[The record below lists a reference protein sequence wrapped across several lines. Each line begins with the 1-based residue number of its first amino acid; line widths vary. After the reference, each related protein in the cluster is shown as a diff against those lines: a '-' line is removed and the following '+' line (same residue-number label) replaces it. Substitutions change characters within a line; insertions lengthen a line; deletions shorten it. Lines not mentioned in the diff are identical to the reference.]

1 MTKAAFCSGCGTA
14 IPDGSQFCPSCGERV
29 GVAPPAWSGA
39 TGVEIATTYT
49 YAGFWLRFV
58 ATIIDLIIVS
68 VVSAFIGAIIAGGDD
83 TGTVSATLNLF
94 GDWLYCALMES
105 SKFQGTVGKLVLGL
119 IVTELVIN
127 ALKHAFP
134 GGRPGKI
141 MVDYCSHAL
150 DWSLSVE
157 DDGVGMPT
165 DPAKAKAGLGTSI
178 VEALA
183 RQLSATV
190 SVLNVNPGTK
200 VSVIHNEPGA
210 GEPEAAI
217 IPAV

>member
-14 IPDGSQFCPSCGERV
+14 IPEGSQFCPSCGQRV

-39 TGVEIATTYT
+39 TDVETATTYT

-119 IVTELVIN
+119 IVTDDQYRPISFGRATWRYLGHLLSTIILGIGFIMAAFTTRKQCLHDIMAGTLVVKKPSGYVR
-127 ALKHAFP
+127 A
-134 GGRPGKI
+134 
-141 MVDYCSHAL
+141 
-150 DWSLSVE
+150 
-157 DDGVGMPT
+157 
-165 DPAKAKAGLGTSI
+165 
-178 VEALA
+178 
-183 RQLSATV
+183 
-190 SVLNVNPGTK
+190 
-200 VSVIHNEPGA
+200 
-210 GEPEAAI
+210 
-217 IPAV
+217 